1 MTTYSIR
8 TNFKDYSQSIIDAY
22 LLEDII
28 NSFKPGV
35 WDFLVLSPDKPV
47 QNSIFLQVG
56 APDKSGDNKYV
67 VEMVFK
73 TSYNQYK
80 MYRYYTD
87 DKKLVLQ
94 YLTDYLEKQQ
104 VPDISGWDDVTHEN
118 PNFK

>member
-47 QNSIFLQVG
+47 QGSIFLQVG
-56 APDKSGDNKYV
+56 APDKSDNKYV
-67 VEMVFK
+67 VETVIK
-73 TSYNQYK
+73 TFDNQYK
-80 MYRYYTD
+80 MHRYHTD